1 MAIKTRTDIVNHL
14 IRRNG
19 YRRYLEIGVRR
30 PEGNFARVRAAE
42 KHGVD
47 PDPLGEISHVM
58 TSDDFFAQLPA
69 GGEPYDIV
77 LVDGLH
83 IDDQVMRDVENALAH
98 LSEGGA
104 VVLHDVN
111 PLTEAAQVEDY
122 DGSSTWN
129 GTVWKAWARLRMTR
143 PDLAMCVVD
152 TDHGVGVIMRGR
164 QETYPRRDDAELTWE
179 LLDGDREAL
188 LNLVPADRFTAVA
201 AGMKRH
207 GEVREEPSLV
217 RRLLSR

>member
-47 PDPLGEISHVM
+47 PDPLGEISHTM
-58 TSDDFFAQLPA
+58 TSDEFFAQLGPD
-69 GGEPYDIV
+69 EPPYDIV
-77 LVDGLH
+77 LIDGLH
-83 IDDQVMRDVENALAH
+83 LDHQVMKDVENALEH

-104 VVLHDVN
+104 IVLHDVN
-111 PLTEAAQVEDY
+111 PVEESQQVEEY
-122 DGSSTWN
+122 DGVSSWT
-129 GTVWKAWARLRMTR
+129 GTVWKAWAHLRMTR

-188 LNLVPADRFTAVA
+188 LNLVPPNRFTAVA
-201 AGMKRH
+201 AGMSRH
-207 GEVREEPSLV
+207 GEVREEPLM